1 MASRF
6 LNVPKCDAFTFDSN
20 EFTTLLS
27 HRLYLPQPEWSLGLR
42 CNCNRTIQGIREH
55 PLLDE
60 RVHHAITNC
69 PKEGVG
75 IKLHQEMSN
84 TLKDLANACGIRAQR
99 EEVNCFQSIL
109 NNVHF
114 TDKEKRYRPD
124 LSLFDMPGSHRKVIL
139 DISSTCPIPILGQ
152 QQFTF
157 NEARETERAAKS
169 RYSERELKFN
179 EIAKACGCKF
189 QAIIFET
196 TGRMHSKSLTF
207 IESILKKNSGFRDGS
222 LLKSYWLTRIS
233 CSFQHQIARNILDKL
248 HKHKGTRFISGNY
261 ENRPEN
267 YIHLIIF
274 PAPTYFYL

>member
-1 MASRF
+1 
-6 LNVPKCDAFTFDSN
+6 
-20 EFTTLLS
+20 
-27 HRLYLPQPEWSLGLR
+27 
-42 CNCNRTIQGIREH
+42 
-55 PLLDE
+55 
-60 RVHHAITNC
+60 
-69 PKEGVG
+69 
-75 IKLHQEMSN
+75 MSN
-84 TLKDLANACGIRAQR
+84 TLKDLANACGILAQR

-114 TDKEKRYRPD
+114 TDKEKRYLPD

-139 DISSTCPIPILGQ
+139 DISLTCPIPILGQ
-152 QQFTF
+152 QQFTFNF

-196 TGRMHSKSLTF
+196 TGGVHSKSLTF
-207 IESILKKNSGFRDGS
+207 IESILKKKSGFRDGS

-248 HKHKGTRFISGNY
+248 HKHKDTRFISGNY

-267 YIHLIIF
+267 SIHLIIF
-274 PAPTYFYL
+274 PALIVLIFI